1 MQYLFIK
8 ENDMSKTHK
17 FFSMFT
23 LLILLTLTFATP
35 AHAFDGRSG
44 DKVVINAGDV
54 INDDL
59 YVGANQ
65 LVMDGTV
72 NGDVLA
78 GGQMITI
85 NGTVNGN
92 VMAAG
97 QTVVINGTVT
107 GSVRAAGAVIFF
119 GEKAKVGGDIVGAG
133 YSLEVRKG
141 SVTSRDVIFGGG
153 QILLAGDVT
162 RNVTVGTAALEIGG
176 TVGGNV
182 KAEVGE
188 ANQGQAGPPPG
199 AFTGQSTVPVP
210 LVAQGLTI
218 DPSAKITGNLEY
230 TQTRELTF
238 PGGVVA
244 GKVTRTTPPANQS
257 QSQPVMQETAGQ
269 KVGTWSLNLIRS
281 LVTLILVGLLLLW
294 LFPVFFKSLSEKL
307 QSKPWPSL
315 GWGVIA
321 YAAFFFAV
329 LLILFV
335 MIFGAIIFG
344 VLTLGS
350 LSGTIIWL
358 GILTLLAF
366 IVGFVLATSFVA
378 KIVFG
383 VTVGK
388 WILVRANSSLAEH
401 KFWPMIIG
409 VAVTVAVIA
418 LLSFPLVPTGFLGG
432 LLNFAVVLFGLG
444 AIWLWGR
451 EALAKKPITS

>member
-1 MQYLFIK
+1 
-8 ENDMSKTHK
+8 MSRTYK

-23 LLILLTLTFATP
+23 LLILLTLTFAAP

-44 DKVVINAGDV
+44 DQVVINAGDV

-85 NGTVNGN
+85 NGTVNGD

-97 QTVVINGTVT
+97 QTVIINGTVT
-107 GSVRAAGAVIFF
+107 GSVRASGAALFF

-141 SVTSRDVIFGGG
+141 SVISRDVLFGGG
-153 QILLAGDVT
+153 QILLAGDVN
-162 RNVTVGTAALEIGG
+162 RNVTVGTAALEISGNI
-176 TVGGNV
+176 GGNV
-182 KAEVGE
+182 KADVGE
-188 ANQGQAGPPPG
+188 ANQGQAGPPPST
-199 AFTGQSTVPVP
+199 FIGQSTVPVP
-210 LVAQGLTI
+210 LVSPGLKI

-230 TQTRELTF
+230 TQTKELTF
-238 PGGVVA
+238 PGGAVA
-244 GKVTRTTPPANQS
+244 GKVTRAAPAPDRS
-257 QSQPVMQETAGQ
+257 RPVMQETAGQ
-269 KVGTWSLNLIRS
+269 KVGAWALNLVRS
-281 LVTLILVGLLLLW
+281 LVTLILIGLLLLW

-315 GWGVIA
+315 AWGVIA
-321 YAAFFFAV
+321 YAAFFFAL

-335 MIFGAIIFG
+335 MILGAIIFG
-344 VLTLGS
+344 VLTLGG
-350 LSGTIIWL
+350 LSGTIVWL

-383 VTVGK
+383 ATVGK
-388 WILVRANSSLAEH
+388 WILARANSSAAEH
-401 KFWPMIIG
+401 KFWPMVIG
-409 VAVTVAVIA
+409 VAVTVTVIA
-418 LLSFPLVPTGFLGG
+418 LLSFPLIPTGFLGG

-444 AIWLWGR
+444 ALWLWGR
-451 EALAKKPITS
+451 EALAKKPVIS

>member
-1 MQYLFIK
+1 MTKI
-8 ENDMSKTHK
+8 HK
-17 FFSMFT
+17 FFSALT

-35 AHAFDGRSG
+35 AYAFDGRSG
-44 DKVVINAGDV
+44 DKVIINAGDI

-59 YVGANQ
+59 YVGANE

-72 NGDVLA
+72 NGDVIA

-85 NGTVNGN
+85 NGTVNGD

-119 GEKAKVGGDIVGAG
+119 GEKAKVGKDIVGAG

-153 QILLAGDVT
+153 QILLAGDVN

-176 TVGGNV
+176 NIGGNV

-188 ANQGQAGPPPG
+188 ANQGQAGPPPST
-199 AFTGQSTVPVP
+199 FTGQSTVPVP
-210 LVAQGLTI
+210 LVTPGLTI
-218 DPSAKITGNLEY
+218 DPSAKISGNLEY
-230 TQTRELTF
+230 TQTSDLAF

-257 QSQPVMQETAGQ
+257 RPVAQETAAQ
-269 KVGTWSLNLIRS
+269 KVGTWTLNLIRS
-281 LVTLILVGLLLLW
+281 LVTLILIGLLLFW
-294 LFPVFFKSLSEKL
+294 LFPIFFKSLSEKL
-307 QSKPWPSL
+307 QNRPWPSL

-321 YAAFFFAV
+321 YAAFFFAL

-344 VLTLGS
+344 LLTLGS

-366 IVGFVLATSFVA
+366 IVGFVLITSFVA

-383 VTVGK
+383 ATIGK

-401 KFWPMIIG
+401 KFWPMVIG
-409 VAVTVAVIA
+409 VAITIVVIAVI
-418 LLSFPLVPTGFLGG
+418 SFPLIPTGFLGG
-432 LLNFAVVLFGLG
+432 LLNFTVTLFGLG

-451 EALAKKPITS
+451 EALTKKPTTP